1 MKKLQM
7 PMQQNI
13 QVELTLLCINMII
26 LNPMLQNAMH
36 LTSVD
41 SRLL

>member
-13 QVELTLLCINMII
+13 HVELTLCINMII
-26 LNPMLQNAMH
+26 SNPMLQNATH
-36 LTSVD
+36 LTSID